1 MLDEAIKV
9 GADVFL
15 TGEMGYHRYFGHEN
29 DILIGVMGH
38 YQSERF
44 TIQLLYRMLESAH
57 PDLRVVETQIN
68 TNPILLSVAE
78 GIKQ

>member
-1 MLDEAIKV
+1 M
-9 GADVFL
+9 

-44 TIQLLYRMLESAH
+44 TIQLLHRMLESAH